1 MIIITLKNIFKRKNT
16 STDLLNKYS
25 FTFMVLLY
33 VASFSSFSSAQINDL
48 ADLELF
54 KEMQQAQSE
63 EPLLKEDEIDN
74 VKDNS
79 IKSKIQIIESS
90 SEFGYQG
97 GNSFKNKPKPKVF
110 DDNVIY
116 FGYDYFTDAPV
127 TFALLSNVPVQSD
140 YLIGPGDNFKIALYG
155 TENEFFTLEVTKN
168 GDISIPELGPINLS
182 GLTYVESKKKVEDT
196 VRAKIIGTEASVS
209 LGALRSINV
218 FVFGEA
224 FQPGMYTISA
234 LSTLTNAIFASGGIR
249 TSGSLRNIQLKRNG
263 EIISTLDFYDLLLKG
278 DTSSDSRL
286 QPGDVVFIPP
296 ITKTVGIA
304 GEVRRPSIYELNE
317 DETIDDLIRFAGYFN
332 PKADF
337 SSGVIERIDYDKGG
351 YELIDIDLKDQINS
365 TILNDGDYVKIYPIP
380 DSISGAILVSGHAQ
394 KPGFYPWKKGM
405 KLSEIMFSYEDL
417 LPMTDLNY
425 SLIKRKNMGDQF
437 YSFYQIN
444 LEEALSD
451 GNYNADFALEDKDE
465 ILFFP
470 SLLSPELIR
479 TELVTEKYDTTD
491 EPNYQSLTY
500 LSKSLNPEEFITT
513 IEYTQQEQAGQLSN
527 ADDLV
532 ATPTRLFYE
541 YSIYDYCSV
550 PQKIVR
556 KAVET
561 AGYIDSPEKVS
572 TGDLEYIT
580 NVDEIQSLLSNI
592 QRAKEKEIFNDFSL
606 TQFCREQIIKPFMD
620 IVLRQPTSNQAKRVV
635 SVYGNVF
642 FPGQYP
648 LSEEMTLM
656 DAINAAGGLK
666 ESSYA
671 SEIEIIRNNMD
682 GKEYDST
689 NLSFDSNNN
698 ESMNQRIS
706 AMDVINVKQLASDIR
721 IVEITGEVFFPGVYP
736 ISKNETLS
744 ELISRA
750 GGLTRDASAI
760 AANFTRE
767 SIRQAELNRISQA
780 QAELRRSVILSS
792 QKQGFGEQSG
802 DISQLIELLTGTDNI
817 NQNELIGRM
826 VVDLDSI
833 LEDQALDVALED
845 GDKLHIPKRPESISV
860 IGEVY
865 VPNAHVFKDKL
876 SINEYIRLS
885 GGENDFADAD
895 KIYLVKANGSI
906 VSSDQLSSGGFF
918 RGKNNILQPGD
929 TIVVPLNLSTFS
941 GLRATTELTQ
951 IVYQM
956 ALAAAAVNSF

>member
-1 MIIITLKNIFKRKNT
+1 M
-16 STDLLNKYS
+16 
-25 FTFMVLLY
+25 
-33 VASFSSFSSAQINDL
+33 
-48 ADLELF
+48 
-54 KEMQQAQSE
+54 
-63 EPLLKEDEIDN
+63 
-74 VKDNS
+74 
-79 IKSKIQIIESS
+79 
-90 SEFGYQG
+90 
-97 GNSFKNKPKPKVF
+97 
-110 DDNVIY
+110 
-116 FGYDYFTDAPV
+116 
-127 TFALLSNVPVQSD
+127 
-140 YLIGPGDNFKIALYG
+140 
-155 TENEFFTLEVTKN
+155 
-168 GDISIPELGPINLS
+168 
-182 GLTYVESKKKVEDT
+182 
-196 VRAKIIGTEASVS
+196 
-209 LGALRSINV
+209 
-218 FVFGEA
+218 
-224 FQPGMYTISA
+224 
-234 LSTLTNAIFASGGIR
+234 
-249 TSGSLRNIQLKRNG
+249 
-263 EIISTLDFYDLLLKG
+263 
-278 DTSSDSRL
+278 
-286 QPGDVVFIPP
+286 
-296 ITKTVGIA
+296 
-304 GEVRRPSIYELNE
+304 
-317 DETIDDLIRFAGYFN
+317 
-332 PKADF
+332 
-337 SSGVIERIDYDKGG
+337 
-351 YELIDIDLKDQINS
+351 
-365 TILNDGDYVKIYPIP
+365 KIYPIP

-513 IEYTQQEQAGQLSN
+513 IEYTQQEERGQLSN

-541 YSIYDYCSV
+541 YSIYDYCSI

-792 QKQGFGEQSG
+792 QKQ
-802 DISQLIELLTGTDNI
+802 ILI
-817 NQNELIGRM
+817 
-826 VVDLDSI
+826 
-833 LEDQALDVALED
+833 
-845 GDKLHIPKRPESISV
+845 
-860 IGEVY
+860 Y
-865 VPNAHVFKDKL
+865 
-876 SINEYIRLS
+876 
-885 GGENDFADAD
+885 
-895 KIYLVKANGSI
+895 
-906 VSSDQLSSGGFF
+906 
-918 RGKNNILQPGD
+918 
-929 TIVVPLNLSTFS
+929 
-941 GLRATTELTQ
+941 
-951 IVYQM
+951 
-956 ALAAAAVNSF
+956 